1 MISIFSEDPKASFL
15 KRLSLRFIKKAN
27 LFYSFEYQIDF
38 TDKAE
43 RKSFDTQKFRKIIKV
58 LREKKIVRFRDLI
71 VPTPITDED
80 LLLVHT
86 KKYIDWIK
94 RPLNLQQVL
103 NTDYLTIFD
112 EDIFNIFKY
121 IAAGTYEGAKLALET
136 KLPSFNLSGGFHHA
150 RADRGEGF
158 CPINDIAIAIKM
170 LQRENKIEKALV
182 IDLDYHQGNGTR
194 NIFKDD
200 NSVFT
205 FSIHATQWCKKDA
218 INSLDILVD
227 TDIKDNKY
235 LDILQDNLN
244 ILENSFD
251 PDIIFYIAG
260 SDPFIKDQLC
270 DMEIT
275 EEGMLKRDMKVLN
288 FSERLDKAII
298 ILPAGGYG
306 NESYKIYY
314 NFIRKVL
321 LR

>member
-1 MISIFSEDPKASFL
+1 MNRK
-15 KRLSLRFIKKAN
+15 KRNNLIRRFIRKIIKKVN

-38 TDKAE
+38 TDKAD

-58 LREKKIVRFRDLI
+58 LREKKLVRFRDLI
-71 VPTPITDED
+71 VPTPLKDED
-80 LLLVHT
+80 LLLVHE
-86 KKYIDWIK
+86 KKYLDWIK

-112 EDIFNIFKY
+112 EDIFNIFRY
-121 IAAGTYEGAKLALET
+121 IAAGTYEGAKLAIET

-170 LQRENKIEKALV
+170 LQREKIIKKALV

-200 NSVFT
+200 YSVFT
-205 FSIHATQWCKKDA
+205 FSIHATQWCDLDA
-218 INSLDILVD
+218 VNALDILVD
-227 TDIKDNKY
+227 SEIEEEDY
-235 LDILQDNLN
+235 LSILDKNLL
-244 ILENSFD
+244 ILEKEFK
-251 PDIIFYIAG
+251 PDIIFYVAG
-260 SDPFIKDQLC
+260 SDPFIKDELC
-270 DMEIT
+270 DMKISED
-275 EEGMLKRDMKVLN
+275 GMLTRDIKIFN
-288 FSERLDKAII
+288 FSQKIEIPI
-298 ILPAGGYG
+298 MILPAGGYG

-314 NFIRKVL
+314 NFIRWAI